1 MDTRRAGVPS
11 ASQFAGLSGN
21 GRTMGGGGRA
31 EFSGART
38 PCGVLDLQIALRS
51 ALCHED
57 KERKSSL
64 AE

>member
-21 GRTMGGGGRA
+21 GRTMGGGGP
-31 EFSGART
+31 EFRGART

-51 ALCHED
+51 ALCHAD